1 MLKNLGRQGELLIKR
16 MNKKEVLASNTLK
29 KLNHR
34 VLAEGE
40 ATGHK
45 HELTTGTLYNTS
57 WGNKLFIELD
67 TPAELKHPEH
77 NTLDISRGFFEVITQ
92 REFND
97 IRVRD

>member
-1 MLKNLGRQGELLIKR
+1 MLKKLGRQGELLIKR
-16 MNKKEVLASNTLK
+16 VNKKEVLENKKLI

-57 WGNKLFIELD
+57 WGNNLFIELG
-67 TPAELKHPEH
+67 TPTELRHPEH
-77 NTLDISRGFFEVITQ
+77 NTLEIEKGFFEVITQ

-97 IRVRD
+97 RRVRD